1 LTQAAYRGKLWGMR
15 TSRIKVE
22 GRSAVYHCITRCVG
36 GERLLDDRAKEV
48 LRKQMHQM
56 AKFCGVKVLAYC
68 LMSNHFHVLVRV
80 PERSAV
86 TDAQLLERFGVLY
99 HREAERIKA
108 LEMLLNKGG
117 EEADVLRQKLL
128 ARMGDVSLFMK
139 ELKQRFSIWYNRSHK
154 RYGTLWAERF
164 KSVLVED
171 GSHSLP
177 IVAAYIDLNP
187 VRAGMVKDPKGYRF
201 SSYGELMGGSKRF
214 AEALGHILDTRDQQW
229 AEREYRK
236 LLYLFGASQN
246 RKSQL
251 VMDED
256 KVRKVVEA
264 DGKVSRAELLRLRVR
279 YFSDGMVLGSQAF
292 VEQFFVEHRHLFGSK
307 RKHGARPMLGL
318 KDSGLAVIRDLRKQ
332 VVG

>member
-1 LTQAAYRGKLWGMR
+1 MR
-15 TSRIKVE
+15 ASRIKVT
-22 GRSAVYHCITRCVG
+22 GQSAVYHCITRCVG
-36 GERLLDDRAKEV
+36 GQRLLDDRAKEV
-48 LRKQMHQM
+48 LRKQMHQV
-56 AKFCGVKVLAYC
+56 AKFCGVQVLAYC

-80 PERSAV
+80 PEKSEV
-86 TDAQLLERFGVLY
+86 TDAQLLERFAVLY
-99 HREAERIKA
+99 HREEERIKT
-108 LEMLLNKGG
+108 LEVLLKQGG
-117 EEADVLRQKLL
+117 EEADVLREKLL

-171 GSHSLP
+171 KHHSLP
-177 IVAAYIDLNP
+177 TVAAYIDLNP
-187 VRAGMVKDPKGYRF
+187 VRARMVKDPKDYRF

-214 AEALGHILDTRDQQW
+214 EEALGHILDTKDQRW
-229 AEREYRK
+229 AQKEYRK
-236 LLYLFGASQN
+236 LLYLFGSTQS

-251 VMDED
+251 VLDED
-256 KVRKVVEA
+256 KVKQVVEA

-279 YFSDGMVLGSQAF
+279 YFSDGMVLGSREF
-292 VEQFFVEHRHLFGSK
+292 VEQFFREHRDLFGKK
-307 RKHGARPMLGL
+307 RKSGARPMLGL